1 MAQDHPTR
9 LGSFAL
15 LPLPD
20 VNGALEEISVSC
32 DWSETRIS
40 DIVSILKEETFK

>member
-1 MAQDHPTR
+1 MSIGCGYAAQ
-9 LGSFAL
+9 GFVL
-15 LPLPD
+15 L
-20 VNGALEEISVSC
+20 VICWRFVSC

>member
-1 MAQDHPTR
+1 MLDSNR
-9 LGSFAL
+9 VREYVKSFNFIKL
-15 LPLPD
+15 F
-20 VNGALEEISVSC
+20 VSC